1 MVRDLRNR
9 RRFES
14 LENRLMLAS
23 DAVAAAVIGGNLT
36 IVGDGKADAFLV
48 SGDGMS
54 DGKVTITGYTGSDG
68 NQTLID
74 GKASVNIAGV
84 TSITVLLGNGNV
96 TVSVADLD
104 VAKNLTITGGSGNET
119 IDIGKLAPLTTPS
132 PSLLLSDAV
141 SIGNNLSITGG
152 NGNNTV
158 NEESLFVANDEFIV
172 LGTGN
177 NSITIGC
184 PVSPSVKP
192 GVTAG
197 ASSELIGDG
206 GVTFGYDLWV
216 ETGSDD
222 APVSSVDLQAFDAVL
237 DILLGQGLGPPPR
250 RVLRPAPMLNSPR
263 MLPHSP
269 RMLPLVR
276 QAPTPSCST
285 T

>member
-132 PSLLLSDAV
+132 P
-141 SIGNNLSITGG
+141 
-152 NGNNTV
+152 
-158 NEESLFVANDEFIV
+158 LFCSAMPSRSATIFRSPAATATIRSTWANRPFSAR
-172 LGTGN
+172 T
-177 NSITIGC
+177 
-184 PVSPSVKP
+184 SP
-192 GVTAG
+192 
-197 ASSELIGDG
+197 
-206 GVTFGYDLWV
+206 F
-216 ETGSDD
+216 
-222 APVSSVDLQAFDAVL
+222 
-237 DILLGQGLGPPPR
+237 R
-250 RVLRPAPMLNSPR
+250 
-263 MLPHSP
+263 
-269 RMLPLVR
+269 
-276 QAPTPSCST
+276 T